1 MTDAAFDRRRL
12 LAALVA
18 APVLSALLHAC
29 GEDDRPAAPAALRSD
44 RARNAADLSLAL
56 EAAMSVNLFGT
67 DLFRQLAAPDP
78 TRNIVMSPASI
89 ALALGMAAAGAGG
102 ATLTE
107 FLRVLRID
115 TEPAA
120 DNPAADDPAADDLAE
135 EAARARLHGGMNAV
149 EASLTARNR
158 SGVEL
163 EIANSTW
170 LQDEMAI
177 AQPFLDVLA
186 EQYGGGVETVDFTSD
201 PDSARRAINA
211 WVAERTKDRIPDL
224 LAPDALDQ
232 LTRFV
237 LVNSVYLAARWAE
250 PFSPDLT
257 RDAPFTTAAGETV
270 EVPMMVR
277 QAELPHASGDGWQ
290 AVELSY
296 VGDEL
301 AMLLFL
307 PEPGFLPT
315 FEEIFLVTDATQ
327 YLEPRLVL
335 VQLPRWDIASDVE
348 LTDELFS
355 LGLTTAFG
363 EGADFTRITT
373 DVALR
378 IGKVVH
384 QASIIVGEEGTE
396 ASAASAVIGE
406 AGSAPPVEEPLELTF
421 DRPFVFALRDRRSG
435 AVLFLGRMADPRG

>member
-1 MTDAAFDRRRL
+1 MTDAAFDRRRF
-12 LAALVA
+12 LAALAA
-18 APVLSALLHAC
+18 APVLTALLQAC
-29 GEDDRPAAPAALRSD
+29 GEDDRPAAPRALRSD

-56 EAAMSVNLFGT
+56 DAATSINLFGT
-67 DLFRQLAAPDP
+67 DLFRQFAAADP
-78 TRNIVMSPASI
+78 TSNIVMSPTSI

-115 TEPAA
+115 VEPAA
-120 DNPAADDPAADDLAE
+120 DQPAADELAAESAG
-135 EAARARLHGGMNAV
+135 ARLHAGMNAV

-158 SGVEL
+158 SGVEV
-163 EIANSTW
+163 EIANATW

-177 AQPFLDVLA
+177 AQPYLDVLA

-201 PDSARRAINA
+201 PDSARRAING

-224 LAPDALDQ
+224 LAPDALDE

-237 LVNSVYLAARWAE
+237 LVNAVYLSARWAE

-257 RDAPFTTAAGETV
+257 RDAPFTTAAGEIV

-348 LTDELFS
+348 LADELFS
-355 LGLTTAFG
+355 LGLTTAFR
-363 EGADFTRITT
+363 EGADFTRIAT
-373 DVALR
+373 DVALH
-378 IGKVVH
+378 IGTVGH
-384 QASIIVGEEGTE
+384 QASIAVGEEGTE

-406 AGSAPPVEEPLELTF
+406 AGSAPPVEEPLKLTF
-421 DRPFVFALRDRRSG
+421 DRPFVFALRDRLSG
-435 AVLFLGRMADPRG
+435 AVLFLGRVADPRA

>member
-1 MTDAAFDRRRL
+1 MTDAAFDRRRF
-12 LAALVA
+12 LAALAA
-18 APVLSALLHAC
+18 APVLAALLQAC
-29 GEDDRPAAPAALRSD
+29 GEDDQPAAHGALRSD

-56 EAAMSVNLFGT
+56 DAARSVNLFGT
-67 DLFRQLAAPDP
+67 DLFRQFAAADP
-78 TRNIVMSPASI
+78 MRNIVMSPASI
-89 ALALGMAAAGAGG
+89 ALALGMAAAGASG

-107 FLRVLRID
+107 FQRVLRID
-115 TEPAA
+115 VEPAA
-120 DNPAADDPAADDLAE
+120 DEPAADQSAE
-135 EAARARLHGGMNAV
+135 EAGARLHAGMNAV
-149 EASLTARNR
+149 EASLTARTR

-163 EIANSTW
+163 EIANAAW

-211 WVAERTKDRIPDL
+211 WVAERTKDRIPEL
-224 LAPDALDQ
+224 LAPDALDE

-237 LVNSVYLAARWAE
+237 LVNAVHLAARWAE

-307 PEPGFLPT
+307 PEQGFLPT

-335 VQLPRWDIASDVE
+335 VRLPRWDIASDMD
-348 LTDELFS
+348 LADELFS

-363 EGADFTRITT
+363 EAADFSRITT
-373 DVALR
+373 DVPLR
-378 IGKVVH
+378 IAQVVH
-384 QASIIVGEEGTE
+384 QATITVGEEGTE

-421 DRPFVFALRDRRSG
+421 DRPFVFALRDRLSG
-435 AVLFLGRMADPRG
+435 AVLFLGRVADPRS